1 MYPLPPLCSCLR
13 ERTGIGVIGA
23 NNRGFSTS
31 IGSAFEMGLGETS
44 CVSCGQ
50 CIAVCPTGALTEKDY
65 TADVFAAIADPKKH
79 VIVQTAPAVR
89 AGLGEEF
96 GLPIGTDVEGKMA
109 AALRRL
115 GFDKVFDT
123 NFSADLTIM
132 EEAHEFIDRVQ
143 NGAYCLSSPPAHLD
157 GLNTASTISRI

>member
-1 MYPLPPLCSCLR
+1 M
-13 ERTGIGVIGA
+13 
-23 NNRGFSTS
+23 
-31 IGSAFEMGLGETS
+31 
-44 CVSCGQ
+44 
-50 CIAVCPTGALTEKDY
+50 TEKDY

-123 NFSADLTIM
+123 NFSADLTIT
-132 EEAHEFIDRVQ
+132 E
-143 NGAYCLSSPPAHLD
+143 AYCLSSPPAPPD
-157 GLNTASTISRI
+157 GLNTASTISRT